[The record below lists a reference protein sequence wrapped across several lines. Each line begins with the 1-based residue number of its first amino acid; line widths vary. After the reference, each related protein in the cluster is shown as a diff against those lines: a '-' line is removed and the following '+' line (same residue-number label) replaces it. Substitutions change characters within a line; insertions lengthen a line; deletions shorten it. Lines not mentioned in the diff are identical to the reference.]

1 MASQLGIRG
10 RGNGGQVCIV
20 LEHPSN
26 HQRKC
31 LTLEIY
37 YEKEKKKK
45 MEGREEGENEGR
57 KESSSPP

>member
-1 MASQLGIRG
+1 MAGQLGIRG

-37 YEKEKKKK
+37 YEKGKKK